1 MARNWTGITGVWAGP
16 RADISIHIICGR
28 VHAPVR
34 RDAGGRVEPAEEAA
48 ELGCEAGAAQP
59 PRQPGQL
66 VGVPAGGPPNNNA
79 VSRPAGGPPNN
90 NAVSRPSAVDLGC
103 RCLMRAA
110 PSSTPASV
118 RPARESRAQ
127 NTEEAASLLSHQP
140 MHGTPYSMR

>member
-79 VSRPAGGPPNN
+79 VSRP
-90 NAVSRPSAVDLGC
+90 SAVDLGC